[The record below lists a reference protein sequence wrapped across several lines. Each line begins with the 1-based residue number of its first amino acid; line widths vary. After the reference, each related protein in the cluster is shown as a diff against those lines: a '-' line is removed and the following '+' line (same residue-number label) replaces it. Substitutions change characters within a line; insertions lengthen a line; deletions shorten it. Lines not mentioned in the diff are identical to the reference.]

1 MRGFRKGTIK
11 TTVDMAWPAMIESFF
26 VSFAGLVDSLMVSS
40 MGSAKVAAVGLTT
53 QPKFMGLSMFFAVNV
68 AISALV
74 ARRRGEKKQE
84 EANRL
89 LMTCLV
95 FVVLAAVLFSVLF
108 VFAASPILHLCGS
121 TEETHADAVL
131 YLQII
136 MGGMIFNCIQMA
148 VNSAQR
154 GAGNTKITM
163 RTNVTSNTINI
174 IFNYLLINGHFG
186 FPAWG
191 IKGAALATVLGT
203 VVACV
208 MSIISICNPNGFI
221 SIPYIVKN
229 KIQPS
234 IEAFKNMIKVGYS
247 VFFEQILMR
256 IGFTLTA
263 VMAAYQG
270 TDAMAAHQVGMNL
283 LGLSFAFGDGLQ
295 ATAVALI
302 GRSLGEKDE
311 ELAKEYGRSCQT
323 IGGIMACILGVIY
336 FVGASALMRLFFRE
350 PHIVQIGV
358 HIMWMIVIIIMF
370 QIRQVIYMG
379 CLRGA
384 GDTAYTAMAST
395 ISVTFV
401 RTAGSYIGGYLLG
414 FGIIGIWF
422 GILADQ
428 VSRFLFASI
437 RFKQG
442 KWVKI
447 KI

>member
-1 MRGFRKGTIK
+1 M
-11 TTVDMAWPAMIESFF
+11 
-26 VSFAGLVDSLMVSS
+26 
-40 MGSAKVAAVGLTT
+40 
-53 QPKFMGLSMFFAVNV
+53 
-68 AISALV
+68 
-74 ARRRGEKKQE
+74 
-84 EANRL
+84 
-89 LMTCLV
+89 
-95 FVVLAAVLFSVLF
+95 
-108 VFAASPILHLCGS
+108 
-121 TEETHADAVL
+121 
-131 YLQII
+131 
-136 MGGMIFNCIQMA
+136 
-148 VNSAQR
+148 
-154 GAGNTKITM
+154 
-163 RTNVTSNTINI
+163 
-174 IFNYLLINGHFG
+174 
-186 FPAWG
+186 
-191 IKGAALATVLGT
+191 
-203 VVACV
+203 
-208 MSIISICNPNGFI
+208 
-221 SIPYIVKN
+221 
-229 KIQPS
+229 
-234 IEAFKNMIKVGYS
+234 EAFKNMVKVGYS

-336 FVGASALMRLFFRE
+336 FLGAGALMRLFFRE

-395 ISVTFV
+395 VSVTFV